1 MRKISRQDRW
11 AMAEMEVKMGQ
22 WGEKWSGFLREKPW
36 RKLKKTDWVVLA
48 LAGVL
53 ILIIAMPMGEK
64 KSNNDLLPAKETAES
79 ASKEQKTESTKAKD
93 DYISRLENKLEKV
106 LSQMEGVGKVTV
118 MITVADNGS
127 YVVEKDMT
135 KSTTTTTENDSNGGS
150 RTVTEQQTGEST
162 IYTEEGQEKTPYIQ
176 KENLPTIEGIVVVA
190 EGGGNGKTVSDIS
203 ETIQA
208 LFPVEAHRIKVVK
221 MESKE
226 G

>member
-1 MRKISRQDRW
+1 
-11 AMAEMEVKMGQ
+11 MGR
-22 WGEKWSGFLREKPW
+22 WGEKFNGFLREKPW
-36 RKLKKTDWVVLA
+36 RKLKKTDWAALA

-53 ILIIAMPMGEK
+53 ILIIAMPMEEK
-64 KSNNDLLPAKETAES
+64 KNDSGLIPEKDMAES
-79 ASKEQKTESTKAKD
+79 ASEEPKTESAKTKD
-93 DYISRLENKLEKV
+93 DYISRMENKLEKV

-127 YVVEKDMT
+127 YVVEKDQT
-135 KSTTTTTENDSNGGS
+135 KSTTTTTESDSSGGS

-162 IYTEEGQEKTPYIQ
+162 VYTESGQETAPYIQ
-176 KENLPTIEGIVVVA
+176 KENLPTIEGVVVVA
-190 EGGGNGKTVSDIS
+190 EGGGNGKVVSDIS

>member
-1 MRKISRQDRW
+1 
-11 AMAEMEVKMGQ
+11 MGQ
-22 WGEKWSGFLREKPW
+22 WGEKISGFLREKRW
-36 RKLKKTDWVVLA
+36 RKWKKTDWAVLA

-53 ILIIAMPMGEK
+53 ILIIAMPMEEK
-64 KSNNDLLPAKETAES
+64 KNQNELLPVQENTEKTLQ
-79 ASKEQKTESTKAKD
+79 EQKTTATKD
-93 DYISRLENKLEKV
+93 DYIGQMEHKLEKV

-135 KSTTTTTENDSNGGS
+135 KNTTTTTENDSSGGS

-162 IYTEEGQEKTPYIQ
+162 IYTENGQEKAPYIQ

-190 EGGGNGKTVSDIS
+190 EGGGNGKTISDIS

-221 MESKE
+221 MGSKE

>member
-1 MRKISRQDRW
+1 
-11 AMAEMEVKMGQ
+11 MER
-22 WGEKWSGFLREKPW
+22 WGEKISNLLRERRW
-36 RKLKKTDWVVLA
+36 RKLKKTDWAVLA

-53 ILIIAMPMGEK
+53 ILIIAMPTGEK
-64 KSNNDLLPAKETAES
+64 KGNDELLPAKESTETV
-79 ASKEQKTESTKAKD
+79 SKEQKNTVTKD
-93 DYISRLENKLEKV
+93 DYISQMENKLEKV

-135 KSTTTTTENDSNGGS
+135 KNTTTTTENDSNGGS
-150 RTVTEQQTGEST
+150 RTVTEQQSGEST
-162 IYTEEGQEKTPYIQ
+162 IYTENGQEKVPYIQ

-190 EGGGNGKTVSDIS
+190 EGGGNGKTISDIS

-221 MESKE
+221 MGSKE

>member
-1 MRKISRQDRW
+1 
-11 AMAEMEVKMGQ
+11 MGR
-22 WGEKWSGFLREKPW
+22 WGEKFNGFLREKPW
-36 RKLKKTDWVVLA
+36 RKLKKTDWAALA

-53 ILIIAMPMGEK
+53 ILIIAMPMEEK
-64 KSNNDLLPAKETAES
+64 KNDSGLILEKDMAES
-79 ASKEQKTESTKAKD
+79 ASEESETESVKTKD
-93 DYISRLENKLEKV
+93 DYISRMENKLEKV

-127 YVVEKDMT
+127 YVVEKDRT
-135 KSTTTTTENDSNGGS
+135 KSTTTTTESDSSGGS

-162 IYTEEGQEKTPYIQ
+162 VYTESGQETAPYIQ
-176 KENLPTIEGIVVVA
+176 KENLPTIEGVVVVA
-190 EGGGNGKTVSDIS
+190 EGGGNGKVVSDIS

>member
-1 MRKISRQDRW
+1 M
-11 AMAEMEVKMGQ
+11 
-22 WGEKWSGFLREKPW
+22 
-36 RKLKKTDWVVLA
+36 
-48 LAGVL
+48 
-53 ILIIAMPMGEK
+53 IIAMPMGEK
-64 KSNNDLLPAKETAES
+64 KNNNNLLPAEETAES
-79 ASKEQKTESTKAKD
+79 TSKEQKTESTKAKD
-93 DYISRLENKLEKV
+93 DYISQMENKLEKV

-127 YVVEKDMT
+127 YVVEKDTT

-162 IYTEEGQEKTPYIQ
+162 IYTENGQESAPYIQ

>member
-1 MRKISRQDRW
+1 
-11 AMAEMEVKMGQ
+11 MGQ
-22 WGEKWSGFLREKPW
+22 WGEKLGGFLREKPW

-64 KSNNDLLPAKETAES
+64 KNSNDLIPAKETEES
-79 ASKEQKTESTKAKD
+79 ASKEQKTEISKAKD
-93 DYISRLENKLEKV
+93 DYISQMENKLEKV

-127 YVVEKDMT
+127 IVVEKDTT
-135 KSTTTTTENDSNGGS
+135 KNTTTTTENDSNGGS

-162 IYTEEGQEKTPYIQ
+162 IYTENGQEKEPYIQ

-190 EGGGNGKTVSDIS
+190 EGGGNGAVVSDIS